1 MAEVTGL
8 NMAKIVASIKWRG
21 QVALHQTG
29 EQSESLLGEIVWPK
43 KSGNTYYAC
52 ATTGLL
58 FDKTTGVC
66 LQTQRVA
73 LLVATLT
80 EAKPK
85 DLQAFMAQ
93 KKDYGYGYN
102 GRRHQPPDYDD
113 EE

>member
-8 NMAKIVASIKWRG
+8 NMAKIVNSIKWRG
-21 QVALHQTG
+21 SVLLLATG
-29 EQSESLLGEIVWPK
+29 EESDSLLGEVVWPK
-43 KSGNTYYAC
+43 KSGREFYAC

-58 FDKTTGVC
+58 FDKQSGVC
-66 LQTQRVA
+66 VQTGRIVLQIK
-73 LLVATLT
+73 TLT

-85 DLQAFMAQ
+85 DMGAFLAK

-102 GRRHQPPDYDD
+102 GRRLPPPDFDG